1 MIKGAL
7 KSLEGPPKTLPK
19 VKSYWQLAVQNVKAF
34 YDVIAYAKK
43 HKEVL
48 FQKVKKNYYAKWHFM
63 AYFISSLTSL
73 FPFFS
78 LHRLSMLDEIS
89 KCMNVGFR

>member
-48 FQKVKKNYYAKWHFM
+48 FQKIKKKRITM
-63 AYFISSLTSL
+63 QSDISWL
-73 FPFFS
+73 
-78 LHRLSMLDEIS
+78 IS
-89 KCMNVGFR
+89 FQV